1 MKAVQKQNKR
11 DTFLVVSGVDGEEVD
26 DAGCEV
32 EDDVFVSLL
41 CRDGVAIAEARTRHA
56 SRVQQQIL
64 SA

>member
-1 MKAVQKQNKR
+1 MNAVKKQNTR
-11 DTFLVVSGVDGEEVD
+11 RTFLVVSGVDGEEID
-26 DAGCEV
+26 DARCEV

-41 CRDGVAIAEARTRHA
+41 CRDGVAIAEAGTRHT